1 MVELAP
7 LASSPEV
14 TAADPVRAEARRP
27 AAVQDQ
33 LARWMVPIVPA
44 LAAFL
49 IALYGVGRRQLW
61 RDEIAT
67 WAASTKS
74 LEGLRG
80 LVEVTDAVIAPYYLL
95 MHGWI
100 AVFGESEASL
110 RMPSVLAVAL
120 TASLAA
126 VIGRKL
132 FDPTTGLLAGLL
144 VAVMPTISRYAQET
158 RPYALAAAA
167 VALATLLLL
176 RATERPTWLR
186 WLAYALVVAAA
197 GLLHM
202 VALLLLPA
210 HLVYVLSLRQKKV
223 IVRWF
228 LGATAGVIPVLPL
241 AWKGSEQ
248 AQQVSWIPE
257 ATWESTGNEIVRVTG
272 SVTVSALIVG
282 LALLGAVTLGRRGA
296 LLGTWAVAPFYVLLL
311 ISPVAALL
319 IHRYVLFTLP
329 AWCLLAVV
337 AVTRHVQPAPD
348 TATSPAPGAATAPW
362 QRRVVPA
369 MLVLLCAAFA
379 LPAHVENRGNVV
391 PGEPDLRG
399 AVAVLATDATVGD
412 ALGIHAAYASRL
424 QDGVNYYLRRTAGP
438 RLDTVFTAWP
448 GGVPTYA
455 QTCRNGECLSSAK
468 RLWLIS
474 GPTQVDLHPSLK
486 PQLAGFEQ
494 ARVVQLTGVTV
505 SLWLPTG
512 RV

>member
-14 TAADPVRAEARRP
+14 TAAEEARAEARRP
-27 AAVQDQ
+27 TPLKDR
-33 LARWMVPIVPA
+33 LARWSVPVVPA

-49 IALYGVGRRQLW
+49 IALYGIERRQLW

-74 LEGLRG
+74 MEGLRG
-80 LVEVTDAVIAPYYLL
+80 LVEVTDAVIAPYYVL

-110 RMPSVLAVAL
+110 RMPSMIAVAL
-120 TASLAA
+120 AAALTA
-126 VIGRKL
+126 VVGRKL
-132 FDPTTGLLAGLL
+132 FDPATGLLAGLL
-144 VAVMPTISRYAQET
+144 VAVMPTVSRYAQEA

-167 VALATLLLL
+167 VALATLLVL
-176 RATERPTWLR
+176 RAAERPSWLR

-223 IVRWF
+223 ILRWF
-228 LGATAGVIPVLPL
+228 LAAVAAVIPVLPL
-241 AWKGSEQ
+241 AWIGSEQ
-248 AQQVSWIPE
+248 AKQVSWIPE
-257 ATWESTGNEIVRVTG
+257 ATWDSTNNEIVRVTG

-296 LLGTWAVAPFYVLLL
+296 LLGTWAVAPFYLLLL

-329 AWCLLAVV
+329 AWCLLAV
-337 AVTRHVQPAPD
+337 ATVTRDPRPASG
-348 TATSPAPGAATAPW
+348 TATSSW
-362 QRRVVPA
+362 RRVVLPA
-369 MLVLLCAAFA
+369 MLVVLCAAVA
-379 LPAHVENRGNVV
+379 LPAQATNRGTVA

-399 AVAVLATDATVGD
+399 AVTVLAAEASAGD
-412 ALGIHAAYASRL
+412 AVGIHAAYASRL
-424 QDGVNYYLRRTAGP
+424 QDGVNYYQRRAEGP
-438 RLDTVFTAWP
+438 GLDMVFTAWP
-448 GGVPTYA
+448 GGVPTYGR
-455 QTCRNGECLSSAK
+455 TCRNGDCLRSAE
-468 RLWLIS
+468 RLWLVTGS
-474 GPTQVDLHPSLK
+474 AEADQRTGMSPPLK
-486 PQLAGFEQ
+486 QQLAGFEQ
-494 ARVVQLTGVTV
+494 IRVVRLTGVTV
-505 SLWLPTG
+505 SLWRPTG
-512 RV
+512 RA